1 MLNRQL
7 MMKSVFKENK
17 NNNFKAKV
25 FRQNLIFNLSFHRFK
40 IHIKKITKNKN
51 QFLDVLLFIFMKFD
65 LRILM

>member
-7 MMKSVFKENK
+7 MMKSVFKEN
-17 NNNFKAKV
+17 NNFKAKV
-25 FRQNLIFNLSFHRFK
+25 FRQNLTFNLFFHRFK
-40 IHIKKITKNKN
+40 IHIKKIRKNKN